1 MIASL
6 SQAGTLPMRDEVR
19 VMIRA
24 VGKLVSTNTNTN
36 TGLGNLLEGGGVGDE
51 VPGRVNLRRFSE
63 LLSHKEDFLKSKQK
77 TEDIKQLYDETEEF
91 LGQDTPPFNTFI
103 EVLGRLY
110 INGFEI
116 CDSEMETYGWGVYLG
131 PR

>member
-1 MIASL
+1 M
-6 SQAGTLPMRDEVR
+6 VR
-19 VMIRA
+19 A
-24 VGKLVSTNTNTN
+24 LGKLLDTAE
-36 TGLGNLLEGGGVGDE
+36 GRADLLAGGGQGDE
-51 VPGRVNLRRFSE
+51 VPGRENLRRFSE

-91 LGQDTPPFNTFI
+91 LGLDTPSFNTFI

-116 CDSEMETYGWGVYLG
+116 CDSEMESYGWGVYLG
-131 PR
+131 PRYWNLDQNYSTQLQIKK